1 MTIGIVLEETMS
13 GWIRLDAEPVEQP
26 FAFTIRA
33 FTPRVFSL
41 STPRAFRGVVRV
53 AGQEVPTR
61 GVLTIRLGGPRY
73 ELDFEHPT
81 WGPLHAEGEKRYSVH
96 PARLAA
102 SLVTCPLTICRNG
115 EPVGRAEVAYR
126 DSMLAFPFR
135 ALKLVAEEDAFGGFA
150 EPPPGVASERRG

>member
-61 GVLTIRLGGPRY
+61 GVLTIRLGGPHY

-81 WGPLHAEGEKRYSVH
+81 WGPCTPKARSAIRPIPPGWRRRSS
-96 PARLAA
+96 PAR
-102 SLVTCPLTICRNG
+102 
-115 EPVGRAEVAYR
+115 
-126 DSMLAFPFR
+126 
-135 ALKLVAEEDAFGGFA
+135 
-150 EPPPGVASERRG
+150 